1 MSFPKT
7 QTINFPTFNSQP
19 QTHPLFI
26 VHVSAS
32 PTPFEIMA
40 SSSEH
45 SPASSNRDIDLV
57 HIGAWCSLPPQGEYF
72 ASLQL
77 FNASITP
84 TPHDSHLSTCSSTSV
99 KNAKPK
105 LKHASITSEAGRQ
118 LAHAVT
124 LRESILE
131 RLTVN
136 SQQVSNYCAIGTSGY
151 IEDNKTQYVLKSEN
165 RSSGYDYGNTVHSP
179 MVQEWLGEGYEEEV
193 FAPTKRAQEAA
204 AGIEYDRAG
213 TRDSRLQPA
222 TNNET
227 NLNHN

>member
-1 MSFPKT
+1 
-7 QTINFPTFNSQP
+7 
-19 QTHPLFI
+19 
-26 VHVSAS
+26 
-32 PTPFEIMA
+32 MA
-40 SSSEH
+40 SSSEP
-45 SPASSNRDIDLV
+45 SSTSSNRDIDLA
-57 HIGAWCSLPPQGEYF
+57 HIGAWCNLPPQDEYF

-99 KNAKPK
+99 KNTKSK
-105 LKHASITSEAGRQ
+105 LKHASITSEAGMQ

-131 RLTVN
+131 RLPVN

-165 RSSGYDYGNTVHSP
+165 RSSVYDYGHTVHSP
-179 MVQEWLGEGYEEEV
+179 MVKEWLGEGYEEEI
-193 FAPTKRAQEAA
+193 FALTERTQDAVV
-204 AGIEYDRAG
+204 GTEYDRVG
-213 TRDSRLQPA
+213 TRDRRLQPA

-227 NLNHN
+227 NVNHN